1 MTDDSGKPHIYEIE
15 YIVLSEFL
23 ITNMDHCP
31 LLVGKVIS
39 ICVDRKHIFPL
50 FFFKCKYLKKKS
62 CNTTRGD
69 HHLALG

>member
-15 YIVLSEFL
+15 HIVLSEFL

-50 FFFKCKYLKKKS
+50 FFLNLKKKKLQY
-62 CNTTRGD
+62 NTR
-69 HHLALG
+69 

>member
-15 YIVLSEFL
+15 HIVLSEFL

-50 FFFKCKYLKKKS
+50 FFL
-62 CNTTRGD
+62 NVNI
-69 HHLALG
+69 